1 MWLHNLEGDR
11 PAAAHRGGRGVPI
24 PSGLAQ
30 VAPHHPRDFIPV
42 SSSRYTATPGTELP
56 LKGTV
61 VFGMA
66 LSFYSLNPTEKHE
79 PSNRHR
85 QAHHRF
91 CPAWSSVLGLVSR
104 GTIKNTFQMVKN
116 LEQGLKEQAPR
127 YNLESC
133 PNLCLIDGSY
143 TLLFSL
149 GLHVNSVVT

>member
-1 MWLHNLEGDR
+1 MRQCGSTTWKGTDLQQRTEEGEECPSPPAWLRLHLT
-11 PAAAHRGGRGVPI
+11 I
-24 PSGLAQ
+24 PGTLFLSPL
-30 VAPHHPRDFIPV
+30 P
-42 SSSRYTATPGTELP
+42 ATPGTELP